1 VDFARRSDAGACVWR
16 RSVDAM
22 QQTQGDL
29 AAARARAAAA
39 EDAEKKKA
47 EEADLGGAES
57 VSETVGQV
65 FAGYQCGSV
74 TVRTL
79 DRHHLPR
86 RAPVPSHPRF
96 PAPRTPREPRVG
108 RGGANKSA
116 LSLFQTDRQL
126 TPPPRSRS
134 RLPLRFSP
142 SAASNTPATSL
153 RLRPWRPS
161 PSLPRRTPCTTPS
174 ARTSSTAVA

>member
-1 VDFARRSDAGACVWR
+1 MSKATSLSSDSPRLRPAEVWCPGGVDFARRSDAGACVWR

-29 AAARARAAAA
+29 AAARARAVAA

-74 TVRTL
+74 TVRAL
-79 DRHHLPR
+79 DRHRLLR
-86 RAPVPSHPRF
+86 RAPVPSRPTF

-108 RGGANKSA
+108 CPTNPP
-116 LSLFQTDRQL
+116 SLFFK
-126 TPPPRSRS
+126 PIVS
-134 RLPLRFSP
+134 
-142 SAASNTPATSL
+142 
-153 RLRPWRPS
+153 
-161 PSLPRRTPCTTPS
+161 
-174 ARTSSTAVA
+174 